1 MAKSP
6 VKKPRASQGHQHQEN
21 EMTDASK
28 GTGPK
33 ERELRE
39 PSAHNSKLVFHGVT
53 QAGASRNTEQA
64 AVNIHQLETA
74 LKKKKKKKK
83 KEKVKYSRRTGRKK
97 GQSRGDKKKL
107 PETRPEGQPDTKYDR
122 QIKQDKVQVTIK
134 KS

>member
-1 MAKSP
+1 
-6 VKKPRASQGHQHQEN
+6 
-21 EMTDASK
+21 MTDASK

-74 LKKKKKKKK
+74 LKKKKKTERVEELRKDR
-83 KEKVKYSRRTGRKK
+83 KERSARLGDRRHASGTLPGGAARYKV
-97 GQSRGDKKKL
+97 
-107 PETRPEGQPDTKYDR
+107 
-122 QIKQDKVQVTIK
+122 
-134 KS
+134 